1 MATRPPLLARLA
13 GRLTENLPWRILSL
27 TLAVAMWAW
36 VQSGEVVDARTR
48 ARVRYVWPE
57 GLVRARQVPKTL
69 VVTIRGPQGVVRQA
83 DREDVEV
90 VVDLSEAEQ
99 GTIPVDFTALELR
112 GLPTGVEVVQV
123 SPPAVDVELD
133 RALSREVEVRPTLI
147 GEPAPGW
154 VVASVTVEPA
164 SVQLTGPRG
173 TMKDVALVATDVID
187 LSGVRSD
194 LVVDTALAITERV
207 VGLAPGAP
215 GRVKVT
221 IDLDAVL
228 VERTFEEAPVEV
240 AGRGWVARPSTARVV
255 LSGPQAEVAAIEPDE
270 VRVLLRAPEVADGA
284 RAPDLSWRKD
294 DESGAIQVELDG
306 PRPEVEIERVEPRR
320 FSLEREP

>member
-1 MATRPPLLARLA
+1 MAPKRPWLTRAAARI
-13 GRLTENLPWRILSL
+13 TENLPWRILSL
-27 TLAVAMWAW
+27 VLAVGMWAW

-48 ARVRYVWPE
+48 AKVRYVWPE

-69 VVTIRGPQGVVRQA
+69 VLTIRGPQGVVRQA
-83 DREDVEV
+83 DREEVEV

-99 GTIPVDFTALELR
+99 GTVPVDFTTLELR
-112 GLPTGVEVVQV
+112 GLPAGVEVVQV

-133 RALSREVEVRPTLI
+133 RVLNREVEVRPTLI

-154 VVASVTVEPA
+154 VVASVKVEPD
-164 SVQLTGPRG
+164 SVQLSGPQG

-194 LVVDTALAITERV
+194 LVVDTAIAINERV
-207 VGLAPGAP
+207 VTLGRGAP
-215 GRVKVT
+215 SRVKVS
-221 IDLDAVL
+221 IDLDPV
-228 VERTFEEAPVEV
+228 VIERTFEDALVVVE
-240 AGRGWVARPSTARVV
+240 GRGWLARPDRARVV
-255 LSGPQAEVAAIEPDE
+255 LSGPQAEVMAIPTDKL
-270 VRVLLRAPEVADGA
+270 RVVLRRPEVAEGA
-284 RAPDLSWRKD
+284 RAPDLAWRKD
-294 DESGAIQVELDG
+294 DEAGEVQVELDG